1 MKIIGVLLSGMVLVS
16 SAYGF
21 NLNSNNDGY
30 PSGSDVGQ
38 TRQLLSQK
46 QVDQAINQLKTIG
59 IKDKADQQLWS
70 GFVDNCIKQHV
81 SAKDLSKLA
90 TSGVAGVN
98 KFLSGYTAPKQVM
111 THVYGKVKSCP
122 QALPIAKRIVAKV
135 AEKSSKHSGWL

>member
-1 MKIIGVLLSGMVLVS
+1 MKIMGVVASCAFLVS

-21 NLNSNNDGY
+21 SLNNSSDGY

-38 TRQLLSQK
+38 TMQLLSQK
-46 QVDQAINQLKTIG
+46 QVDQALDKLKSID

-90 TSGVAGVN
+90 SGGVAGMS
-98 KFLSGYTAPKQVM
+98 KFLSNYSAPKQVM
-111 THVYGKVKSCP
+111 TGVYGKMKSCP
-122 QALPIAKRIVAKV
+122 QALPIAQKVVAKV
-135 AEKSSKHSGWL
+135 AEKTGKHNGWF